1 MGTASRCIIK
11 PTEHVFRDCVPR
23 TGASSANHRR
33 RATMYE
39 VSAIGEGVMSGN
51 TCSDGKHVSLLIGC
65 ETHIVE
71 GLISE

>member
-1 MGTASRCIIK
+1 
-11 PTEHVFRDCVPR
+11 
-23 TGASSANHRR
+23 
-33 RATMYE
+33 MYE